1 MKRVI
6 ILLAVAMLIT
16 GCALEKSALPKE
28 YSGPTAQ
35 IADSS
40 YVYSK
45 SKSDFF
51 FVDAI
56 DGQPISNALE
66 RTANVNRGNGLYQH
80 VQDAARAIEPKETV
94 FHICGR
100 THFAAPIQAM
110 VGTTYSV
117 DGNVRF
123 TPRAGATYVVKGSLG
138 PDYSAVWIENLET
151 GVQVGNKLMIKGA
164 AEVSAIKKRAV
175 TEEIPPA
182 P

>member
-1 MKRVI
+1 MRRVI
-6 ILLAVAMLIT
+6 VLLATVMLST
-16 GCALEKSALPKE
+16 GCALERSVLPKE
-28 YSGPTAQ
+28 YSGPTAL

-40 YVYSK
+40 YVYSN

-56 DGQPISNALE
+56 DGQPIANALE
-66 RTANVNRGNGLYQH
+66 RTANANRGNGFYQH
-80 VQDAARAIEPKETV
+80 VQGAARPIEPKETI
-94 FHICGR
+94 FHLCGR

-110 VGTTYSV
+110 VGTSYYV
-117 DGNVRF
+117 DGSVKF
-123 TPRAGATYVVKGSLG
+123 TPLAGATYIVKGSLG

-164 AEVSAIKKRAV
+164 AEMSAIKKRPVA
-175 TEEIPPA
+175 EEIPPA

>member
-1 MKRVI
+1 MRWAI
-6 ILLAVAMLIT
+6 ILLAAAILNT
-16 GCALEKSALPKE
+16 GCALEKSVLTKD
-28 YSGPTAQ
+28 YSGPTAL

-56 DGQPISNALE
+56 DGQSIANALE
-66 RTANVNRGNGLYQH
+66 RTASVNQGNGFFQH
-80 VQDAARAIEPKETV
+80 VQGAARPIEPKESI

-110 VGTTYSV
+110 VGTSYFV
-117 DGNVRF
+117 DGNVKF
-123 TPRAGATYVVKGSLG
+123 TPLAGATYVVKGSLG

-164 AEVSAIKKRAV
+164 AELSAIKKRLV
-175 TEEIPPA
+175 PEEIPPA

>member
-1 MKRVI
+1 MRRVI
-6 ILLAVAMLIT
+6 ILAAAMLNT
-16 GCALEKSALPKE
+16 GCALERSVLPKE
-28 YSGPTAQ
+28 YSGPTAL

-56 DGQPISNALE
+56 DGQSIANALE

-80 VQDAARAIEPKETV
+80 VQGAARPIEPKETI

-110 VGTTYSV
+110 VGTTYYV
-117 DGNVRF
+117 DGNVKF
-123 TPRAGATYVVKGSLG
+123 TPVGGATYVVKGSLG

-164 AEVSAIKKRAV
+164 AEMSAIKKRPV
-175 TEEIPPA
+175 TEEIPLA